1 MERQRMMMM
10 TEAFVLPMLG
20 LLVMIALT
28 YTYLKDPLAE
38 DYLVECRA
46 EQADV
51 KEHMDRKTYVT
62 EEAYRDMLEGWP
74 RRLSET
80 CQAVLQNH
88 Q

>member
-10 TEAFVLPMLG
+10 TEAFALPMLG

-28 YTYLKDPLAE
+28 YTYLKDPFADYHLAQ
-38 DYLVECRA
+38 CKA
-46 EQADV
+46 EQAEV
-51 KEHMDRKTYVT
+51 NEHMDRETYVS

-74 RRLSET
+74 RRLSEK
-80 CQAVLQNH
+80 CQSVLQNH